1 MAFDKEVLKRLRA
14 LYVEDDDNI
23 RNELSSLLS
32 NFFGKIYVAK
42 DGKEGL
48 ETYLENKENIDV
60 IISDINMPY
69 LTGIEMI
76 KKIRETNKDV
86 SVIFTTAYSD
96 TAYLAD
102 AIKLKVYEYIVKPI
116 DIRNLLVVLNELA
129 TILYQNDLIAK
140 QNIEL
145 EKYKDVIDANNI
157 VIKTNEN
164 MQITYVNE
172 LFCKTTGFS
181 KEELLG
187 KELNFLKHPD
197 TDPQIYKDIYSSI
210 LNSNKE
216 WKGRIKNITKEN
228 GYYVSDTYVITTT
241 NDNGTITGSFCV
253 QNDITEE
260 LNKKREVQL
269 ALMKDKGDIF
279 IKSKAGSAE
288 QTVVINNLKADINE
302 LERELVNLRVER
314 DNYLYKVEKLS
325 KDNKKLRADLSYYIS
340 SSEKNKSVSNLTLK
354 TNKENA
360 DLKIKVKKLN
370 AKLEDT
376 IEYYEKKCKQIEVN
390 SQIEID
396 ELEQELHDIK
406 SKLGKIEN
414 AEVLTQKIEYWKEKA
429 KSEAKKIEK
438 LEREIMRSSDKGLI
452 DKLFGM
458 AK

>member
-1 MAFDKEVLKRLRA
+1 MAFDKEVLKRLKV
-14 LYVEDDDNI
+14 LYVEDDDSI
-23 RNELSSLLS
+23 RNELSALLS
-32 NFFGKIYVAK
+32 NFFGRVHVAK

-48 ETYLENKENIDV
+48 ETYIKNKKNIDI

-69 LTGIEMI
+69 LTGIEMV
-76 KKIRETNKDV
+76 KKIRKINKDLPV
-86 SVIFTTAYSD
+86 LFTTAYSD
-96 TAYLAD
+96 TEYLVD
-102 AIKLKVYEYIVKPI
+102 AIKLKVYDYIVKPI
-116 DIRNLLVVLNELA
+116 DIRNFLIVLNELA

-145 EKYKDVIDANNI
+145 EKYKDIIDANNI

-172 LFCKTTGFS
+172 LFCKTTGFL
-181 KEELLG
+181 KKELLG
-187 KELNFLKHPD
+187 KELSVLKHPD
-197 TDPQIYKDIYSSI
+197 TASQIYKDIYANV
-210 LNSNKE
+210 LNNKE

-228 GYYVSDTYVITTT
+228 GYYISDTYVITTT
-241 NDNGTITGSFCV
+241 NDSDTITGSFCI
-253 QNDITEE
+253 QKDITEE
-260 LNKKREVQL
+260 QNKKREVQL

-288 QTVVINNLKADINE
+288 QAVIINNLKADINV

-314 DNYLYKVEKLS
+314 DNYLYKVEKV
-325 KDNKKLRADLSYYIS
+325 NKENKQLRTDLSYYAS
-340 SSEKNKSVSNLTLK
+340 NSEKNKNMGNATLK
-354 TNKENA
+354 TSKENA

-370 AKLEDT
+370 AKLEET
-376 IEYYEKKCKQIEVN
+376 VEFYEKKCKQIEVN

-414 AEVLTQKIEYWKEKA
+414 AELLTQKIEYWKEKA
-429 KSEAKKIEK
+429 KNEAKKTEK
-438 LEREIMRSSDKGLI
+438 LEREIMRSSDKSLI